1 MLFIRSVLFNVVFF
15 SAMAV
20 MFVAGYPLRFAKN
33 ESKYIFMFW
42 HCLSR
47 VLRFITA
54 TIGGIKFVVENEN
67 NILKEPA
74 IYAIRHESTWET
86 LTLISKFHRPIFI
99 LKKELLDIPLF
110 GVLSKKA
117 GTIAIDRSNGTRS
130 LIDVLEKVER
140 AIGNGHPV
148 IIFPE
153 GTRMQHGVY
162 VPLKR
167 GISLFYKKANCA
179 VVPVIH
185 NAGRF
190 WPRRGF
196 IKKPGVITVKFLDP
210 IAPGLSKDEFMDK
223 LNQTFITEI
232 EKLKG

>member
-1 MLFIRSVLFNVVFF
+1 
-15 SAMAV
+15 MAV
-20 MFVAGYPLRFAKN
+20 AFVVSYPLRLAKN
-33 ESKYIFMFW
+33 ESKYVFMFW
-42 HCLSR
+42 HCLS
-47 VLRFITA
+47 LTLGFITA
-54 TIGGIKFVVENEN
+54 KIGGIKFVTENEN

-86 LTLISKFHRPIFI
+86 LMLISKFREPIFL
-99 LKKELLDIPLF
+99 LKKELLDIPFF
-110 GVLSKKA
+110 GMLSKKA
-117 GTIAIDRSNGTRS
+117 GTIAIDRDNGTRS
-130 LIDVLEKVER
+130 LIGVLEKVEN
-140 AIGNGHPV
+140 AIKNGHPV

-153 GTRMQHGVY
+153 GTRMPHGVY

-196 IKKPGVITVKFLDP
+196 IKKPGVVTVKILEP
-210 IAPGLSKDEFMDK
+210 IAPGLSKDVFMDK
-223 LNQTFITEI
+223 LNQTFSTEI

>member
-1 MLFIRSVLFNVVFF
+1 
-15 SAMAV
+15 MAV
-20 MFVAGYPLRFAKN
+20 AFVACYPLRFAKN
-33 ESKYIFMFW
+33 ESKYVFMFW
-42 HCLSR
+42 HYLS
-47 VLRFITA
+47 LALGFITA
-54 TIGGIKFVVENEN
+54 KISGIKFVVENEN

-86 LTLISKFHRPIFI
+86 LMLISKFHEPIFI
-99 LKKELLDIPLF
+99 LKKELLNIPLF
-110 GVLSKKA
+110 GVLSQKA
-117 GTIAIDRSNGTRS
+117 GTIAIDRDHGTRS
-130 LIDVLEKVER
+130 LIGVLEKVEK
-140 AIGNGHPV
+140 AIRNGHPV

-162 VPLKR
+162 VQLKR
-167 GISLFYKKANCA
+167 GISLFYKKANCS

-196 IKKPGVITVKFLDP
+196 IKKPGMITVKFLDP

-223 LNQTFITEI
+223 LNQTFSVEI
-232 EKLKG
+232 GKLKG